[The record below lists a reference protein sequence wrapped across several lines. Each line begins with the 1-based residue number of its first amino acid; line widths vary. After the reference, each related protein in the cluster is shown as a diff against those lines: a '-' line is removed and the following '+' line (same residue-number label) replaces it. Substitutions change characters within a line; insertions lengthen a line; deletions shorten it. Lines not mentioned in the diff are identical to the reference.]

1 LGLFKRNNL
10 KAFLIFCLI
19 VSFTLGNISVF
30 ADNALLKDLDKS
42 SSYARQAISELL
54 EKDILTG
61 DNNGN
66 FNPQDNITRTQM
78 IAIIVRVLDLDMKNL
93 PDNATFKDVPKSH
106 WAFPYV
112 EAAYRNGIITGTTQD
127 TFGVDALCTREQM
140 TAMFVRGLGITTKE
154 IDAAYGTSKI
164 NKLADRNMLSGW
176 SRSYV
181 EFALSTGLMTGTSNT
196 TFNPMEYAKREQAA
210 IVTSRFLDNQILI
223 KTSLSK
229 DNELTIKE
237 IAALEKSVL
246 LINTYDKSGVAFAQG
261 SGFCIAPGLFLT
273 NYHVL
278 EGASS
283 YKINDNAGKEYEV
296 QGIVKYDA
304 DLDLAIIKTKVL
316 IGMTPL
322 KIGSKGM
329 VSKGDGIV
337 AIGSP
342 QGLQNSISEGIVS
355 GLRSFDY
362 GKVGNVDTI
371 QITAAI
377 SQGSSG
383 GPLFDMKGYVI
394 GVTTAMSEDG
404 TQKFAVAID
413 HAKSWIQELSPK
425 AFKDIKTLSMAKAID
440 EYWES
445 ENEEIRKTIEKAYE
459 SLEKEDIEAYMS
471 TIHKLSPSYKTI
483 RETYG
488 ILFSVYDFDF
498 NVQQVKIIDASM
510 DTAEAEVSFTVKRT
524 GKKETASMNGVGH
537 YKLSAYDGEW
547 KIYTAYEGLN
557 LIEGSGKLTGA
568 DLVVESPE
576 KAPPAD
582 LVMKTAP
589 LAFKI
594 TDSVMHPT
602 EPIMYATD
610 ILAKKVV
617 AYNYETRTTVERS
630 FSLPPESITFAG
642 DEVYVALLKG
652 QHDPYWWDKDQ
663 KGAVAI
669 LDSSTLS
676 IKEQFDVNVDPF
688 DIVVDREGYI
698 YLTSGSG
705 QHTDMKTYSRKTMQ
719 QVGSIWIDT
728 ESYALMHPTINRI
741 YTINTKVTP
750 RGMAAVNVSAGKLV
764 VSDPQIPI
772 NWQYHGDYAMG
783 TNFKISPDGKF
794 IFNSLG
800 NIFIA
805 TTNNVV
811 GDLTYYDS
819 LRKGFS
825 DIAFDLGNNRFFTGT
840 KDGTIYEYNYSTL
853 KIVKTH
859 KVQGEIIYLHYRD
872 NKLAAFTKVGD
883 KYYSETAMLN

>member
-237 IAALEKSVL
+237 IAALEKSVV

-316 IGMTPL
+316 IGMTL
-322 KIGSKGM
+322 
-329 VSKGDGIV
+329 
-337 AIGSP
+337 
-342 QGLQNSISEGIVS
+342 
-355 GLRSFDY
+355 
-362 GKVGNVDTI
+362 
-371 QITAAI
+371 
-377 SQGSSG
+377 
-383 GPLFDMKGYVI
+383 
-394 GVTTAMSEDG
+394 
-404 TQKFAVAID
+404 
-413 HAKSWIQELSPK
+413 
-425 AFKDIKTLSMAKAID
+425 
-440 EYWES
+440 
-445 ENEEIRKTIEKAYE
+445 
-459 SLEKEDIEAYMS
+459 
-471 TIHKLSPSYKTI
+471 
-483 RETYG
+483 
-488 ILFSVYDFDF
+488 
-498 NVQQVKIIDASM
+498 
-510 DTAEAEVSFTVKRT
+510 
-524 GKKETASMNGVGH
+524 
-537 YKLSAYDGEW
+537 
-547 KIYTAYEGLN
+547 
-557 LIEGSGKLTGA
+557 
-568 DLVVESPE
+568 
-576 KAPPAD
+576 
-582 LVMKTAP
+582 
-589 LAFKI
+589 
-594 TDSVMHPT
+594 
-602 EPIMYATD
+602 
-610 ILAKKVV
+610 
-617 AYNYETRTTVERS
+617 
-630 FSLPPESITFAG
+630 
-642 DEVYVALLKG
+642 
-652 QHDPYWWDKDQ
+652 
-663 KGAVAI
+663 
-669 LDSSTLS
+669 
-676 IKEQFDVNVDPF
+676 
-688 DIVVDREGYI
+688 
-698 YLTSGSG
+698 
-705 QHTDMKTYSRKTMQ
+705 
-719 QVGSIWIDT
+719 
-728 ESYALMHPTINRI
+728 
-741 YTINTKVTP
+741 
-750 RGMAAVNVSAGKLV
+750 
-764 VSDPQIPI
+764 
-772 NWQYHGDYAMG
+772 
-783 TNFKISPDGKF
+783 
-794 IFNSLG
+794 
-800 NIFIA
+800 
-805 TTNNVV
+805 
-811 GDLTYYDS
+811 
-819 LRKGFS
+819 
-825 DIAFDLGNNRFFTGT
+825 
-840 KDGTIYEYNYSTL
+840 
-853 KIVKTH
+853 
-859 KVQGEIIYLHYRD
+859 
-872 NKLAAFTKVGD
+872 
-883 KYYSETAMLN
+883 